1 MMLGIGNGIKRIA
14 LVAAVALTG
23 GCGFQ
28 LAGSG
33 VLPTGMS
40 ATYLDSAAPRSEFSS
55 SITEEFRSRGLDLVD
70 SRAEAGATLVISEDT
85 TGQRVLSVSARN
97 IPREYEVFYSIT
109 FALEVDGQPLIEP
122 EYLIVRRNYTYDE
135 TEVLGK
141 ELEETQLRRALADD
155 LARQVVRLIEAATA
169 ASGPTTAGVGPAP
182 G

>member
-1 MMLGIGNGIKRIA
+1 MMLGIGNGIKRITV
-14 LVAAVALTG
+14 VAGAILAG

-33 VLPTGMS
+33 SLPPGMS
-40 ATYLDSAAPRSEFSS
+40 ATYLQSTAPRSEFTSS
-55 SITEEFRSRGLDLVD
+55 LTQALRSRGLDLVD
-70 SRAEAGATLVISEDT
+70 SRAEAGATLVISEDS

-109 FALEVDGQPLIEP
+109 FALEVDGRALIEP
-122 EYLIVRRNYTYDE
+122 EFLVARRNYTYDE

-141 ELEETQLRRALADD
+141 ELEESQLRRALAED
-155 LARQVVRLIEAATA
+155 LARQVVRRIEAATA
-169 ASGPTTAGVGPAP
+169 GRVQAP